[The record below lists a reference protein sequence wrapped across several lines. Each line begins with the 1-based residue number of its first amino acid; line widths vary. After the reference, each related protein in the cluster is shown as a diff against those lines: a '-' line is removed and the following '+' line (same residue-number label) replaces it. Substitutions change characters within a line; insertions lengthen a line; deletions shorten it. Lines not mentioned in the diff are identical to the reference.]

1 VYWSASCCSGTLHD
15 TSRLG
20 RGLRDAGP
28 GLRVS
33 CALLDAKSGIHVE
46 RRPRATQRNQYPTGA
61 QWRYALRMV
70 RSVGWETPLER
81 ICHQCDRILDNRHYR
96 TAGSRG
102 MFVHDSVPSD
112 APCLPQNTED
122 ISALALHAPS
132 PTRGSK
138 KANVFPIFRWV
149 AAPAAATD
157 ARTTTPPTRGSPH
170 HDERSTVLRPDI
182 HAGVSWCATTRTP
195 LAHEDPGHGQKN
207 HRSQHCPLL
216 ASLCSPP
223 GSPRRSERHDR
234 GAPVE

>member
-1 VYWSASCCSGTLHD
+1 MRCVLECASCCSGTLHD
-15 TSRLG
+15 TSSLG

-28 GLRVS
+28 WLRVS

-61 QWRYALRMV
+61 QWRYALQMV

-112 APCLPQNTED
+112 APGLPQNTED

-138 KANVFPIFRWV
+138 KANVFPIFRGSV
-149 AAPAAATD
+149 KMVISTFETLPVDNAARRDEKWRQRPAATSSVSSSVIPIPWAT
-157 ARTTTPPTRGSPH
+157 R
-170 HDERSTVLRPDI
+170 
-182 HAGVSWCATTRTP
+182 
-195 LAHEDPGHGQKN
+195 
-207 HRSQHCPLL
+207 
-216 ASLCSPP
+216 
-223 GSPRRSERHDR
+223 
-234 GAPVE
+234 APYS